1 MRRTKIICTLGP
13 AVDDITIF
21 NELART
27 GFDVARLNFSHGS
40 FDEHKKRMDMVKEFN
55 SKNNENIAI
64 LLDTKGPEIRTGIAE
79 EKVQLNKDDYIIVT
93 TDDVKTTKDFISV
106 SYKNLPEEIK
116 AGDQILLD
124 DGLISLEVLSVIGN
138 EIKCRIENSGILG
151 SKKGV
156 NLPKVDVKLPSISE
170 KDKQDILFGV
180 KEGVDFIALSFV
192 RRPEDIFEVKNLI
205 GLDNKN
211 IQIIAKIECELAVKN
226 IDSIIEASDGVMIAR
241 GDLGVEIPIKELPAI
256 QKSIIQKSRMMGKP
270 VIVATQMLDSMIR
283 NPRPTRAEVSDIAN
297 SILDGTD
304 AIMLSGETASGIF
317 PVESLKTMDEI
328 AREIEKD
335 LHILEPMHFKKLKKS
350 ESVVDLIAYSTVDI
364 GRKIDAKC
372 LVVPTASGGT
382 ARRVARHRPNI
393 PIIALVGKEYLKK
406 HLKLVWG
413 VETLSMEED
422 YDGTDELIMRGEEE
436 LLKLGR
442 YEIGDI
448 VIITAGIPLKQ
459 AGTTNLIKV
468 HYLGG

>member
-1 MRRTKIICTLGP
+1 MRRTKIICTIGP
-13 AVDDITIF
+13 AVDDITVF
-21 NELART
+21 QNLAKT
-27 GFDVARLNFSHGS
+27 GFDVARLNFSHGT
-40 FDEHKKRMDMVKEFN
+40 FEEHDKRINMIKDYNK
-55 SKNNENIAI
+55 KNNDNIAI
-64 LLDTKGPEIRTGIAE
+64 LLDTKGPEIRTGIARK
-79 EKVQLNKDDYIIVT
+79 KVELVKDEQIIL
-93 TDDVKTTKDFISV
+93 TTKNVKSSKEMISI
-106 SYKNLPEEIK
+106 SYINLPKEVSP
-116 AGDQILLD
+116 GDEILLD
-124 DGLISLEVLSVIGN
+124 DGLIALKVLSVN
-138 EIKCRIENSGILG
+138 NDEIICKILNSGFLG

-180 KEGVDFIALSFV
+180 EKGVNFIALSFV
-192 RRPEDIFEVKNLI
+192 RRAEDILEARNII
-205 GLDNKN
+205 GNDNKE

-226 IDSIIEASDGVMIAR
+226 IDSILEASDGVMIAR
-241 GDLGVEIPIKELPAI
+241 GDLGVEIPIKQLPGI
-256 QKSIIQKSRMMGKP
+256 QKSIIQKARFLGKP

-304 AIMLSGETASGIF
+304 AIMLSGETAAGLF
-317 PVESLKTMDEI
+317 PIESLRIMNEI
-328 AREIEKD
+328 SCEIEKD

-350 ESVVDLIAYSTVDI
+350 ESIVDLIAYSTVDI
-364 GRKIDAKC
+364 GKKIDAKC
-372 LVVPTASGGT
+372 LLVPTSSGGT

-393 PIIALVGKEYLKK
+393 PIIAFVGKDYFKK

-413 VETLSMEED
+413 VETLSMNED
-422 YDGTDELIMRGEEE
+422 YEGTDELIKRGEEE

-442 YEIGDI
+442 YKEGDI

-459 AGTTNLIKV
+459 VGTTNLIKV

>member
-13 AVDDITIF
+13 SVDDIAVF
-21 NELART
+21 QELAKT

-40 FDEHKKRMDMVKEFN
+40 FEEHNKRIEMIKEYN
-55 SKNNENIAI
+55 DKNAENIAI
-64 LLDTKGPEIRTGIAE
+64 LLDTKGPEIRTGIAD
-79 EKVQLNKDDYIIVT
+79 EKVELEKDEQIIL
-93 TDDVKTTKDFISV
+93 TTKNVKSSKKMISI
-106 SYKNLPEEIK
+106 SYVNLPKEVSI
-116 AGDQILLD
+116 GDEILLD
-124 DGLISLEVLSVIGN
+124 DGLIALKVLSVKN
-138 EIKCRIENSGILG
+138 EEIICKILNSGLLG

-156 NLPKVDVKLPSISE
+156 NLPEVDVKLPSISE
-170 KDKQDILFGV
+170 KDKQDILFGIE
-180 KEGVDFIALSFV
+180 KGVNFIALSFV
-192 RRPEDIFEVKNLI
+192 RRAEDILEVRKII
-205 GLDNKN
+205 GKENKK
-211 IQIIAKIECELAVKN
+211 IQIIAKIECGLAVKN
-226 IDSIIEASDGVMIAR
+226 IDSILEASDGVMIAR

-256 QKSIIQKSRMMGKP
+256 QKSIIQKARIIGKP

-304 AIMLSGETASGIF
+304 AIMLSGETASGLF
-317 PVESLKTMDEI
+317 PIDSLRTMNEI
-328 AREIEKD
+328 AIEIEKD

-350 ESVVDLIAYSTVDI
+350 ESIVDLIAYSTVDI

-372 LVVPTASGGT
+372 LVVPTSSGGT

-393 PIIALVGKEYLKK
+393 PIIALVAKDYLIK

-413 VETLSMEED
+413 VETIYMKED
-422 YDGTDELIMRGEEE
+422 YEGTDQLITRGEEE
-436 LLKLGR
+436 LLKQGI
-442 YEIGDI
+442 YKENDI